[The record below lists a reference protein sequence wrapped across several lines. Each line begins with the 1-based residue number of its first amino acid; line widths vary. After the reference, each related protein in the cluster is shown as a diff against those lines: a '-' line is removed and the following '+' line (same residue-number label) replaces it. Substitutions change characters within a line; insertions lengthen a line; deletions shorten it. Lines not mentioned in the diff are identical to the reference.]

1 MYQQF
6 LLSYE
11 TELRLYLRPQSQL
24 RMDRTKM
31 SIQQL
36 ITPEKHNL
44 GGFSVQRILPSEAL
58 KMVGPFIFF
67 DHLGPAIFP
76 AGKGVDVRP
85 HPHINLA
92 TVTYLFEG
100 SLLHRDSLGT
110 VQEIFPGEVNWM
122 TAGKGIVHSERSTE
136 SFREQE
142 STLHG
147 IQTWIALPEIAE
159 EVEPS
164 FSHYPATDLPRWIQT
179 GTSATL
185 IAGSY
190 QSHRSPVITYSDTL
204 YLSLVF
210 TAGSQFQLVP
220 IEGLERAV
228 YSVTSGLFLNGKP
241 LEPYR
246 LAVLSPDESVDIR
259 AGAEAKAIIIGGA
272 PVGDRIK
279 YWNFV
284 SSRSARIEQAKRDW
298 QDRRFPA
305 VPGETEFIP
314 LPDNSDRSSSAT
326 PQS

>member
-1 MYQQF
+1 
-6 LLSYE
+6 
-11 TELRLYLRPQSQL
+11 
-24 RMDRTKM
+24 MDRTKM

-36 ITPEKHNL
+36 ITPEKHDL
-44 GGFSVQRILPSEAL
+44 GGFSVQRILPSETL

-67 DHLGPAIFP
+67 DHLGPSIFP

-110 VQEIFPGEVNWM
+110 VQEIFPDEVNWM
-122 TAGKGIVHSERSTE
+122 TAGKGIVHSERSPE
-136 SFREQE
+136 SFREKE
-142 STLHG
+142 SALHG
-147 IQTWIALPEIAE
+147 IQTWIALPESAE

-190 QSHRSPVITYSDTL
+190 QSHQSPVKTYSATL
-204 YLSLVF
+204 YLALVF
-210 TAGSQFQLVP
+210 TEGSQFQLAP
-220 IEGLERAV
+220 MEGLERAV
-228 YSVTSGLFLNGKP
+228 YSVTCGLFVNGEP

-246 LAVLSPDESVDIR
+246 LAVLAPDESVDIR
-259 AGAEAKAIIIGGA
+259 AGAEAKAMIIGGA
-272 PVGDRIK
+272 PVGDRTK

-284 SSRSARIEQAKRDW
+284 SSRSARIEQAKQDW

-314 LPDNSDRSSSAT
+314 LPDNSDHGSSVT
-326 PQS
+326 PLS

>member
-1 MYQQF
+1 
-6 LLSYE
+6 
-11 TELRLYLRPQSQL
+11 
-24 RMDRTKM
+24 MDRTKM

-36 ITPEKHNL
+36 ITPEKHDL
-44 GGFSVQRILPSEAL
+44 GEFSVQRILPSETL

-136 SFREQE
+136 SFREKE

-190 QSHRSPVITYSDTL
+190 QSHRSPVKTYSPTL
-204 YLSLVF
+204 YLALVF
-210 TAGSQFQLVP
+210 TEGSQFQLEP
-220 IEGLERAV
+220 IEGFERAV
-228 YSVTSGLFLNGKP
+228 YSVTSGLFVNGQP

-246 LAVLSPDESVDIR
+246 LAVLAPDELVDIR
-259 AGAEAKAIIIGGA
+259 AGAEAKAMIIGGA

-314 LPDNSDRSSSAT
+314 LPDNSDRGSSA
-326 PQS
+326 PPLS